1 MSPTAASTVAA
12 QITFT
17 PGTVINR
24 RASCEPSAARAISRS
39 TAAIS
44 ESRNSMWRSAL

>member
-24 RASCEPSAARAISRS
+24 RAFCEPSASRGDQPFDGGDL
-39 TAAIS
+39 AVEELDMA
-44 ESRNSMWRSAL
+44 